1 MPSFLTPDFG
11 LIFWLVLA
19 FSVMFFVLAKFA
31 FPAIVGM
38 VEERKKFI
46 DESLIKAREANE
58 KLAQIQEESEQLLK
72 ATREEQALI
81 LKGAMATRDSIVAE
95 AKKKADEE
103 GKRQL
108 QEAKEQIATEK
119 EKALRDIREEVAQ
132 LSVQIAEQLLRRQL
146 SDENKQNELID
157 KILDELVVNK

>member
-108 QEAKEQIATEK
+108 QEAKEQIAAEK

>member
-38 VEERKKFI
+38 VEERKKYI
-46 DESLIKAREANE
+46 DESLLKAREANE
-58 KLAQIQEESEQLLK
+58 KLAQIQQESELLLK
-72 ATREEQALI
+72 AAREEQALI

-95 AKKKADEE
+95 AKNKADEE

-108 QEAKEQIATEK
+108 KEAKLQIAAEK
-119 EKALRDIREEVAQ
+119 ENALRDIREEVAQ
-132 LSVQIAEQLLRRQL
+132 LSVQIAEQLLRQQL
-146 SDENKQNELID
+146 SDEKKQIDLIENILNE
-157 KILDELVVNK
+157 VTANQ